1 METNNNLTIVPE
13 RGTIVSTSERIID
26 NEHPN
31 FIESNTQAVTM
42 EELNR
47 CIVPTF
53 SDSCVVR
60 CNEPY

>member
-1 METNNNLTIVPE
+1 METNNQLTIVPE
-13 RGTIVSTSERIID
+13 RGTIVATSEGIID

-31 FIESNTQAVTM
+31 FIESNTKAVTI

-53 SDSCVVR
+53 SGCS
-60 CNEPY
+60 N